1 MSLGGYAISS
11 GTLACYSFEKTSWQ
25 FIPDQLKLRY
35 KAQRILFEAQSSIIE
50 LDLDTGSAH
59 NTSQILA
66 RVEMLVSKL
75 NHLEV
80 EFPSTEGILSP
91 GHILHDISRQL

>member
-50 LDLDTGSAH
+50 LDLDTGSAL

-75 NHLEV
+75 THLEV